1 MWSWRPPRAKS
12 HFIFWIEYLM
22 SLMLCFIVFW
32 GTLSLF
38 WTGFFVYMKVVDHFI
53 YESREDESYFM
64 YLSLHDG
71 LFWAKL
77 SCHFLVSCFGFE
89 IWIFLQWLFFCCIAL
104 VCLANLPKLC
114 FLIVMTNEGNL
125 NLKNKTPLRLILIHL
140 LPMHPDFHPVLY
152 HSLHLIKHAYFPIA
166 PAYYALKNSTGGGG
180 G

>member
-125 NLKNKTPLRLILIHL
+125 NLKKIKLHWGLFWSTYYLCTQIFTRCCIILFIWSN
-140 LPMHPDFHPVLY
+140 MHIFL
-152 HSLHLIKHAYFPIA
+152 
-166 PAYYALKNSTGGGG
+166 
-180 G
+180 